1 MLLHHLILSVAETAA
16 SEAKPGLLG
25 TLGINWKLFLAQL
38 VNFAIVLFV
47 FWKWI
52 VKPLGSTLMARQEKI
67 EAGLKH
73 AEEQEAGRKN
83 FETWKADE
91 MKKART
97 EAEHIIKTASSAA
110 EKLKQE
116 TMSQASAQS
125 AKLLE
130 QTKAELAMQ
139 KETMLKEVRSEVA
152 GLVVAA
158 SEKILKEKLSDKK
171 DLDLIKQNL
180 GGIR

>member
-1 MLLHHLILSVAETAA
+1 MLLQHLILSVTEAAA
-16 SEAKPGLLG
+16 SEAKPNLLG

-52 VKPLGSTLMARQEKI
+52 VKPLGSTLTTRQEKI

-83 FETWKADE
+83 FETWKAEE
-91 MKKART
+91 MKKARV
-97 EAEHIIKTASSAA
+97 EAENIIKTATTAA
-110 EKLKQE
+110 EKMKQE
-116 TMSQASAQS
+116 TIGQATAQS

-130 QTKAELAMQ
+130 QTKAELNMQ
-139 KETMLKEVRSEVA
+139 KETMLKEVKSEVA
-152 GLVVAA
+152 TLVIAA

-171 DLDLIKQNL
+171 DLDLIRQNL